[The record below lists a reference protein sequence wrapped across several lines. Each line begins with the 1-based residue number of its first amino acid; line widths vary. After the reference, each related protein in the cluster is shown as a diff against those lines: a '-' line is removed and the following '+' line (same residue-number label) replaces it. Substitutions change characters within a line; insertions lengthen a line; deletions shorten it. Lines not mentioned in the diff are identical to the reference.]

1 MKIFFILFL
10 IALMFTGC
18 SESGTNMPVG
28 EWKIQGVSQK
38 GPFITGSTVNIMEL
52 DEKTMLQ
59 TGRMFKSTIKSD
71 KGDFILE
78 GDASYSNY
86 AMIEVNGYYRNEITG
101 KKSSA
106 PLTLKA
112 ITDISHRENVNVNL
126 LTHLEYERVM
136 YLVSNGKKLMDAKAQ
151 AEKEIISAMAMDESE
166 DAFEDLDIFKSGD
179 GNAKLLAIS
188 ILLQGNEDVAGFTE
202 RIGKLALELTEN
214 GSWNDSVTRNAI
226 AEWAFETEQ
235 NNEFYEDNLYDDEL
249 DDDEMDNDEYYPLSE
264 NFPMPSISGIR
275 KNILAWG
282 ISDSLPNFEK
292 YINMFWADNYGLGKC
307 SKSNKG
313 DTAVNVNSL
322 SPHVGFKFVCDGTF
336 WRFTHKGT
344 SKYRGEYGTLTDKR
358 DGHTYKTVQIGEQIW
373 MAENLNYDYQ
383 TEVTHSMCY
392 KDKQENCDAYGRLY
406 TFAAAVDSAGLFG
419 DGGLGCTSF
428 TQNGAGNLKE
438 SSRGVCPEG
447 WHLPSKGEWEQLF
460 VTVGGEVKA
469 VKVLRT
475 ADDIGTDE
483 YGFNVYS
490 AGSYAYGFG
499 FGDDPDAG
507 NSDYWRYGDGP
518 GAGNSHYWTS
528 TPEPYETDFQ
538 PDLRSTYLIFDADA
552 VRFWTNDFA
561 LAFAVRCV
569 KD

>member
-18 SESGTNMPVG
+18 SESGISMSQG
-28 EWKIQGVSQK
+28 EWRIQGVSQK

-71 KGDFILE
+71 KGDFVLE
-78 GDASYSNY
+78 GDASYSKY
-86 AMIEVNGYYRNEITG
+86 AIIEVNGYYRNEITG

-112 ITDISHRENVNVNL
+112 VTDISRRENVNVNL

-136 YLVSNGKKLMDAKAQ
+136 YLVSNGKSVTKAKAQ
-151 AEKEIISAMAMDESE
+151 AEKEIIAAMAMDESG

-188 ILLQGNEDVAGFTE
+188 ILLQGDEDVAGFTE
-202 RIGKLALELTEN
+202 RIGKLAQELTEN
-214 GSWNDSVTRNAI
+214 GSWNDSATRNAI
-226 AEWAFETEQ
+226 AEWAFEKEK
-235 NNEFYEDNLYDDEL
+235 NNEIDSNYL
-249 DDDEMDNDEYYPLSE
+249 DDDDN
-264 NFPMPSISGIR
+264 FRKRSISGIR

-282 ISDSLPNFEK
+282 FSDSLPNFEK

-307 SKSNKG
+307 NDSNKG
-313 DTAVNVNSL
+313 DTAINVNSL
-322 SPHVGFKFVCDGTF
+322 SPYVGFKFVCDGTF

-344 SKYRGEYGTLTDKR
+344 SKYKGEYGTLTDKR

-383 TEVTHSMCY
+383 TEITHSMCY
-392 KDKQENCDAYGRLY
+392 EDKQENCDAYGRLY

-419 DGGLGCTSF
+419 DGCLGCGGLKP
-428 TQNGAGNLKE
+428 NEAGNLKE

-460 VTVGGEVKA
+460 TIVGGNVNA
-469 VKVLRT
+469 AKVLKT
-475 ADDIGTDE
+475 ANETGTDE
-483 YGFNVYS
+483 YGFNAYIP
-490 AGSYAYGFG
+490 GTYAEGFG
-499 FGDDPDAG
+499 FGNSPGIIDAE
-507 NSDYWRYGDGP
+507 
-518 GAGNSHYWTS
+518 YWTS
-528 TPEPYETDFQ
+528 TPTPVQTYYDPDF
-538 PDLRSTYLIFDADA
+538 RSTYL
-552 VRFWTNDFA
+552 RFSSGNTGFHSDDLGFA
-561 LAFAVRCV
+561 IAVRCV

>member
-18 SESGTNMPVG
+18 SENGTSMSQG
-28 EWKIQGVSQK
+28 EWRIQGVSQK

-78 GDASYSNY
+78 GDASYSKY
-86 AMIEVNGYYRNEITG
+86 AIIEVNGYYRNEITG

-112 ITDISHRENVNVNL
+112 VTDISRRENVNVNL

-136 YLVSNGKKLMDAKAQ
+136 YLVSNGKSVMDAKAQ
-151 AEKEIISAMAMDESE
+151 AKKEILAAMAMNESK

-188 ILLQGNEDVAGFTE
+188 ILLQGDEDVAGFTE
-202 RIGKLALELTEN
+202 RIGKLAQELTEN
-214 GSWNDSVTRNAI
+214 GSWNDSATRNAI
-226 AEWAFETEQ
+226 AEWAFEKEQ
-235 NNEFYEDNLYDDEL
+235 NNEFYEDNLYDDE
-249 DDDEMDNDEYYPLSE
+249 YYPLSDI
-264 NFPMPSISGIR
+264 FPKLSLSGIR
-275 KNILAWG
+275 KHILAWG

-307 SKSNKG
+307 SNSNKG
-313 DTAVNVNSL
+313 DTAINVNSL
-322 SPHVGFKFVCDGTF
+322 SPYVGFKFVCDGTF

-344 SKYRGEYGTLTDKR
+344 SKYKGEYGTLTDKR
-358 DGHTYKTVQIGEQIW
+358 DGHTYKTVQIGEQVW

-383 TEVTHSMCY
+383 TEITHSMCY
-392 KDKQENCDAYGRLY
+392 EDKQENCDAYGRLY

-419 DGGLGCTSF
+419 DGCLGCGGLKP
-428 TQNGAGNLKE
+428 NEAGNLKE

-460 VTVGGEVKA
+460 TIVGGNVNA
-469 VKVLRT
+469 AKVLRT
-475 ADDIGTDE
+475 ADEIGTDE
-483 YGFNVYS
+483 YGFNAYIP
-490 AGSYAYGFG
+490 GTYAEGFG
-499 FGDDPDAG
+499 FGNSPGIIDAE
-507 NSDYWRYGDGP
+507 
-518 GAGNSHYWTS
+518 YWTS
-528 TPEPYETDFQ
+528 TPTPVQTYYDPDF
-538 PDLRSTYLIFDADA
+538 RSTYL
-552 VRFWTNDFA
+552 RFSSGNTGFHSDDLGFA
-561 LAFAVRCV
+561 IAVRCV

>member
-1 MKIFFILFL
+1 MIASLFL
-10 IALMFTGC
+10 FLTALLFIGC
-18 SESGTNMPVG
+18 SSSDDVASGTSIDKGIVAHE
-28 EWKIQGVSQK
+28 EWKIEGVSQK
-38 GPFITGSTVNIMEL
+38 GPFITGSTVNVLEL
-52 DEKTMLQ
+52 EENSMLQ
-59 TGRMFKSTIKSD
+59 TGKIFKSSIKSD
-71 KGDFILE
+71 KGDFAISGSALVSPYVLLE
-78 GDASYSNY
+78 VD
-86 AMIEVNGYYRNEITG
+86 GYYRNEITG
-101 KKSSA
+101 KKSSS
-106 PLTLKA
+106 PLTLNAIVDLSNREKA
-112 ITDISHRENVNVNL
+112 NVNL

-136 YLVSNGKKLMDAKAQ
+136 YLVSDGKSVPEAKAQ
-151 AEKEIISAMAMDESE
+151 AEKEILSTMAMNESE
-166 DAFEDLDIFKSGD
+166 EAFEDLNIFESGEE
-179 GNAKLLAIS
+179 NAKLLAIS
-188 ILLQGNEDVAGFTE
+188 ILLQGDEDVAEFTE
-202 RIGKLALELTEN
+202 RLAKFAIEMGQS
-214 GSWNDSVTRNAI
+214 GSWKDSLTKTAI
-226 AEWAFETEQ
+226 ADWACDRKQ
-235 NNEFYEDNLYDDEL
+235 RNMYA
-249 DDDEMDNDEYYPLSE
+249 
-264 NFPMPSISGIR
+264 IIR
-275 KNILAWG
+275 ENILKWG
-282 ISDSLPNFEK
+282 ITDSLPDFEK
-292 YINMFWADNYGLGKC
+292 YANMFWADNYGLGKC
-307 SKSNKG
+307 SDSNKG
-313 DTAVNVNSL
+313 DTAQNTNPL
-322 SPHVGFKFVCDGTF
+322 SKRTGEKFACDGSS
-336 WRFTHKGT
+336 WVFTDTSLYKGII
-344 SKYRGEYGTLTDKR
+344 GTMTDER
-358 DGHTYKTVQIGEQIW
+358 DGHTYKTVKIGEQVW
-373 MAENLNYDYQ
+373 MAENLNYDYH
-383 TEVTHSMCY
+383 TEITQSMCY

-460 VTVGGEVKA
+460 VAVGGEVKA

-552 VRFWTNDFA
+552 IRFQYNDFA

-569 KD
+569 MD

>member
-1 MKIFFILFL
+1 MKVFFILFL

-71 KGDFILE
+71 KGDFVLE
-78 GDASYSNY
+78 GDASFSKY
-86 AMIEVNGYYRNEITG
+86 AIIEVNGYYRNEITG

-112 ITDISHRENVNVNL
+112 VTDISHRENVNVNL

-136 YLVSNGKKLMDAKAQ
+136 YLVSNGKSVMDAKAQ
-151 AEKEIISAMAMDESE
+151 AKKEILAAMAMNESK

-188 ILLQGNEDVAGFTE
+188 ILLQGDEDVAGFTE
-202 RIGKLALELTEN
+202 RIGKLAQELTEN
-214 GSWNDSVTRNAI
+214 GSWNDSATRNAI
-226 AEWAFETEQ
+226 AEWAFEKEQ

-249 DDDEMDNDEYYPLSE
+249 DDDEYYPLSDI
-264 NFPMPSISGIR
+264 FPKLSLSGIR
-275 KNILAWG
+275 KHILAWG

-307 SKSNKG
+307 SNSNKG

-322 SPHVGFKFVCDGTF
+322 SPYVGFKFVCDGTF
-336 WRFTHKGT
+336 WRFTHKGK
-344 SKYRGEYGTLTDKR
+344 SKYKGAYGTLTDER
-358 DGHTYKTVQIGEQIW
+358 DGHTYKTVQIGEQVW

-383 TEVTHSMCY
+383 TEITHSMCY
-392 KDKQENCDAYGRLY
+392 EDKQENCDAYGRLY

-419 DGGLGCTSF
+419 DGCLGCGGLKP
-428 TQNGAGNLKE
+428 NEAGNLKE

-460 VTVGGEVKA
+460 TIVGGNVNA
-469 VKVLRT
+469 AKVLRT
-475 ADDIGTDE
+475 ADEIGTDE
-483 YGFNVYS
+483 YGFNAYIP
-490 AGSYAYGFG
+490 GTYAEGFG
-499 FGDDPDAG
+499 FGNSPGIIDAE
-507 NSDYWRYGDGP
+507 
-518 GAGNSHYWTS
+518 YWTS
-528 TPEPYETDFQ
+528 TPTPVQTYYDPDF
-538 PDLRSTYLIFDADA
+538 RSTYL
-552 VRFWTNDFA
+552 RFSSGNTGFHSDDLGFA
-561 LAFAVRCV
+561 IAVRCV

>member
-1 MKIFFILFL
+1 MKILFILFL

-18 SESGTNMPVG
+18 SENGTSMSQG
-28 EWKIQGVSQK
+28 EWRIQGVSQK

-52 DEKTMLQ
+52 DKKMLQ
-59 TGRMFKSTIKSD
+59 TGKMFKSTIKSD

-226 AEWAFETEQ
+226 AEWAFETEKYNEIND
-235 NNEFYEDNLYDDEL
+235 NNL
-249 DDDEMDNDEYYPLSE
+249 DDDDMDDDVI
-264 NFPMPSISGIR
+264 FRKRSISEIR

-282 ISDSLPNFEK
+282 FSDSLPNFEK

-307 SKSNKG
+307 SNANKG

-322 SPHVGFKFVCDGTF
+322 SPYVGFKFVCDGTL
-336 WRFTHKGT
+336 WRFTYKGT
-344 SKYRGEYGTLTDKR
+344 SKYKGEYGTLTDKR
-358 DGHTYKTVQIGEQIW
+358 DGHTYKTVQIGEQVW

-392 KDKQENCDAYGRLY
+392 EYKQENCDAYGRLY

-419 DGGLGCTSF
+419 DGCLGCTSF
-428 TQNGAGNLKE
+428 TQNEAGNLKE

-460 VTVGGEVKA
+460 AAVGGKVKA
-469 VKVLRT
+469 TTVLRT
-475 ADDIGTDE
+475 ADVIGTDE
-483 YGFNVYS
+483 YGFNAYS
-490 AGSYAYGFG
+490 AGSYADGFE
-499 FGDDPDAG
+499 FGEDPDASS
-507 NSDYWRYGDGP
+507 SDYWRYSDSP
-518 GAGNSHYWTS
+518 GAGNSCYWTS
-528 TPEPYETDFQ
+528 TPEPYQTDID
-538 PDLRSTYLIFDADA
+538 PDLRSTYLYFYSDQI
-552 VRFWTNDFA
+552 RFQYTDFGF
-561 LAFAVRCV
+561 AFAVRCV